1 MTSSQIESWPPPRY
15 SAPLSPDF
23 PSDADWLLPIVDLC
37 WTDDHG
43 DRLVL
48 DHWQRALLRAVL
60 ETYPEGHPRAGQL
73 RYREVFVSVAR
84 QNGKS
89 VLGSIL
95 AMYGLLREKGALVIG
110 LASTAD
116 QANIVY
122 QRVKEVIQA
131 DPRLAKRFTKTTLH
145 RGIVTK
151 TGSTYLTKASKS
163 DAVQGLATSLGII
176 DELHITK
183 PAMWTDLVNGTAAKP
198 RGLVFGI
205 TTAGDED
212 SELLIRLYKTAEDAP
227 ERFGYFIWEA
237 PESRVPEDDEEL
249 ARFVKLASP
258 SIAEGRRPLDEEIAA
273 IRNQPETDALHY
285 KLNRFVASLNPYMPA
300 DRWNKA
306 QKKQD
311 YEWPIN
317 QGTLVYTV
325 SQSTDDMYATIQAN
339 IRTPD
344 GHHHTEIAATIV
356 NPTPELLLRACER
369 LWSNSPRMFAMDRI
383 KLGPLANELKR
394 RGYPVWF
401 CSGADLINASSLLYL
416 KVVNEELTHAG
427 DDLLNMQMSRAVRK
441 QKQGGDAY
449 KIDPG
454 ASGLEMDAVF
464 AVALG
469 TYVAEQQQNIPVQV
483 F

>member
-1 MTSSQIESWPPPRY
+1 MSDVRSWPPPRF
-15 SAPLSPDF
+15 SAPLSEDF

-43 DRLVL
+43 ERLVL
-48 DHWQRALLRAVL
+48 DTWQRALLRAVL
-60 ETYPEGHPRAGQL
+60 EVYPEGHPRAGQL

-122 QRVKEVIQA
+122 KRLVEVIKA
-131 DPRLAKRFTKTTLH
+131 DKRLDARFTKTTLH

-151 TGSTYLTKASKS
+151 KGSTYLTKASKS
-163 DAVQGLATSLGII
+163 DAVQGLATSVGII

-183 PAMWTDLVNGTAAKP
+183 PAMWTDLTNGTAAKAN
-198 RGLVFGI
+198 GLVFGI

-249 ARFVKLASP
+249 GRFICMASP

-273 IRNQPETDALHY
+273 VRNQPETDALHY

-300 DRWNKA
+300 DRW
-306 QKKQD
+306 QKSAAKQD
-311 YEWPIN
+311 YTWPVG
-317 QGTLVYTV
+317 QGVLVY
-325 SQSTDDMYATIQAN
+325 SIAQSTDDMYATITAH
-339 IRTPD
+339 IKTDD
-344 GHHHTEIAATIV
+344 GRHHTEVAATIL
-356 NPTPELLLRACER
+356 NPTPELLLRACEV
-369 LWSNSPRMFAMDRI
+369 LFAQNGPQMFAIDRI
-383 KLGPLANELKR
+383 KLGPLANALKQR
-394 RGYPVWF
+394 NYPVWF
-401 CSGADLINASSLLYL
+401 CNTADLINASSLLLL
-416 KVVNEELTHAG
+416 KVMNGELTHSG
-427 DDLLNMQMSRAVRK
+427 DDLLNRQMLRAVRK

-464 AVALG
+464 AEALG
-469 TYVAEQQQNIPVQV
+469 VYVAEQQQPRGLGIG
-483 F
+483 

>member
-1 MTSSQIESWPPPRY
+1 MSDVSSWPPPRY
-15 SAPLSPDF
+15 SVPLSPEF

-43 DRLVL
+43 ERLVL
-48 DHWQRALLRAVL
+48 DTWQRALLRAVL
-60 ETYPEGHPRAGQL
+60 EVYPEGHPRAGQL

-122 QRVKEVIQA
+122 KRLVEVIKA

-163 DAVQGLATSLGII
+163 DAVQGLATSVGII

-212 SELLIRLYKTAEDAP
+212 SELLIRLYKIAEDAP

-249 ARFVKLASP
+249 GRYIMLASP

-273 IRNQPETDALHY
+273 VRNQPETDALHY

-300 DRWNKA
+300 DPWSKA
-306 QKKQD
+306 TKKQD
-311 YEWPIN
+311 YEWPTN
-317 QGTLVYTV
+317 QGSLTYAV
-325 SQSTDDMYATIQAN
+325 SQSTDDMYATITAH
-339 IRTPD
+339 IKTPD
-344 GHHHTEIAATIV
+344 GKHHTELAATLL

-369 LWSNSPRMFAMDRI
+369 LWNNGPVVYAMDRI

-416 KVVNEELTHAG
+416 KVINGELTHSG
-427 DDLLNMQMSRAVRK
+427 DPLLNGQMSRTVRK

-449 KIDPG
+449 KLDPG
-454 ASGLEMDAVF
+454 ASGLEIDAVI
-464 AVALG
+464 ATALG
-469 TYVAEQQQNIPVQV
+469 VYVAEQQQERGLGVY
-483 F
+483 

>member
-1 MTSSQIESWPPPRY
+1 MTSSQTVESWPPPRY
-15 SAPLSPDF
+15 SVPLSEDF
-23 PSDADWLLPIVDLC
+23 PSDGDWLLDLVDLT

-43 DRLVL
+43 KKLVL
-48 DHWQRALLRAVL
+48 DRWQRLLLRHVL
-60 ETYPEGHPRAGQL
+60 EVYPQGHPKAGQL

-89 VLGSIL
+89 VLGAIL
-95 AMYGLLREKGALVIG
+95 ALYGLLREKGALVIG

-122 QRVKEVIQA
+122 KRLVEVIQK

-163 DAVQGLATSLGII
+163 DAVQGLATSLGVI

-212 SELLIRLYKTAEDAP
+212 SELLIRLYTTAEDAP

-249 ARFVKLASP
+249 GRFIMLASP

-273 IRNQPETDALHY
+273 VRNQPETDALHY

-300 DRWNKA
+300 DPWHKA

-311 YEWPIN
+311 YEWPM
-317 QGTLVYTV
+317 GELTYAV
-325 SQSTDDMYATIQAN
+325 SQSTDDMYATITAHIKTQ
-339 IRTPD
+339 D
-344 GHHHTEIAATIV
+344 GKHHTELAATIV
-356 NPTPELLLRACER
+356 NPTPERLLVACEA
-369 LWSNSPRMFAMDRI
+369 LWRNSPRMYAMDRI

-394 RGYPVWF
+394 RQYPVWF

-416 KVVNEELTHAG
+416 KVTTGELTHAG
-427 DDLLNMQMSRAVRK
+427 DPLLNLQMSRTVRK

-449 KIDPG
+449 KLDPG
-454 ASGLEMDAVF
+454 ASGLEIDAVI
-464 AVALG
+464 ATALG
-469 TYVAEQQQNIPVQV
+469 TYVAEQQQERGLGIY
-483 F
+483 

>member
-1 MTSSQIESWPPPRY
+1 MTVSSWPPPRY
-15 SAPLSPDF
+15 SAPLSEDF
-23 PSDADWLLPIVDLC
+23 PSDADWLLRLVELT

-43 DRLVL
+43 NPLVL
-48 DHWQRALLRAVL
+48 DRWQRLLLRAIL
-60 ETYPEGHPRAGQL
+60 EVYPPGHPRAGQL

-122 QRVKEVIQA
+122 KRLVEVIKA

-163 DAVQGLATSLGII
+163 DAVQGLATSVGII

-183 PAMWTDLVNGTAAKP
+183 PAMWTDLTNGTAAKSN
-198 RGLVFGI
+198 GLVFGI

-249 ARFVKLASP
+249 GRFIMLASP

-273 IRNQPETDALHY
+273 VRNQPETDALHY

-300 DRWNKA
+300 DRWNKTT
-306 QKKQD
+306 KKQD
-311 YEWPIN
+311 YEWPTG
-317 QGTLVYTV
+317 QGVLVYTLA
-325 SQSTDDMYATIQAN
+325 QSTDDMYATITADLK
-339 IRTPD
+339 TPD
-344 GHHHTEIAATIV
+344 GKHHTELVATFV
-356 NPTPELLLRACER
+356 NPTPELLVRACEV
-369 LWSNSPRMFAMDRI
+369 LYANGPVMYAMDRN
-383 KLGPLANELKR
+383 KLGPMGLELKR

-401 CSGADLINASSLLYL
+401 TNTADLINASSLLLL
-416 KVVNEELTHAG
+416 KVMNEDITHAG
-427 DDLLNMQMSRAVRK
+427 DDLLNLQMARAVRK
-441 QKQGGDAY
+441 QKQGGDAFQ
-449 KIDPG
+449 IDPG

-464 AVALG
+464 ATALG
-469 TYVAEQQQNIPVQV
+469 VYVAEQQQDRGLGVY
-483 F
+483 

>member
-1 MTSSQIESWPPPRY
+1 MTTTTEVSSWPPPRY
-15 SAPLSPDF
+15 SEPLSEDF
-23 PSDADWLLPIVDLC
+23 PSDADWLLPLVDLC

-43 DRLVL
+43 NKLTLDR
-48 DHWQRALLRAVL
+48 WQRLLLRHVL
-60 ETYPEGHPRAGQL
+60 EVYPQGHPKAGQL

-89 VLGSIL
+89 VLGAVL
-95 AMYGLLREKGALVIG
+95 ALYGLLREKGALVIG

-122 QRVKEVIQA
+122 KRLVEVIQK

-198 RGLVFGI
+198 KGLVFGI

-249 ARFVKLASP
+249 GRFIMLASP

-273 IRNQPETDALHY
+273 VRNQPETDALHY

-300 DRWNKA
+300 DPWNKA
-306 QKKQD
+306 TKKQD
-311 YEWPIN
+311 YVWPT
-317 QGTLVYTV
+317 GELTYSVA
-325 SQSTDDMYATIQAN
+325 QSTDDMYATITAHVK
-339 IRTPD
+339 TPD
-344 GHHHTEIAATIV
+344 GKHHTEVAASIV
-356 NPTPELLLRACER
+356 NPTPELLLKACER
-369 LWSNSPRMFAMDRI
+369 LWSNGPRVFAMDRI

-401 CSGADLINASSLLYL
+401 CSVADLINASSLLLL
-416 KVVNEELTHAG
+416 KVMNGDLTHAG

-464 AVALG
+464 ATALG
-469 TYVAEQQQNIPVQV
+469 TYVAEQQQQRGIGIY
-483 F
+483 

>member
-1 MTSSQIESWPPPRY
+1 MTVSSWPPPRF
-15 SAPLSPDF
+15 SAPLSEDF

-37 WTDDHG
+37 WTDDNG
-43 DRLVL
+43 KRLVL
-48 DHWQRALLRAVL
+48 DTWQRALLRAVL
-60 ETYPEGHPRAGQL
+60 EVYPKGHPKAGQL
-73 RYREVFVSVAR
+73 RYREVFISVAR

-95 AMYGLLREKGALVIG
+95 AMYGLLREQGALVVGI
-110 LASTAD
+110 ASTHE
-116 QANIVY
+116 QARIVY
-122 QRVKEVIQA
+122 KRVLEVIQA
-131 DPRLAKRFTKTTLH
+131 DPRLAKRFKKTTEH
-145 RGIVTK
+145 RGIVGTNK
-151 TGSTYLTKASKS
+151 STYLTKASKS
-163 DAVQGLATSLGII
+163 DAVQGLATDLGII

-183 PAMWTDLVNGTAAKP
+183 PAMWTDLTNGTAAKP
-198 RGLVFGI
+198 RGIVVGI

-249 ARFVKLASP
+249 GRFIMLASP

-273 IRNQPETDALHY
+273 VRNQPETDALHY

-306 QKKQD
+306 TKKQD
-311 YEWPIN
+311 YEWPTN
-317 QGTLVYTV
+317 QGQPVY
-325 SQSTDDMYATIQAN
+325 SIAQSTDDMYATITAD
-339 IRTPD
+339 IKTPD
-344 GHHHTEIAATIV
+344 GFHHTELVATFV
-356 NPTPELLLRACER
+356 NPTPELLVRACEV
-369 LWSNSPRMFAMDRI
+369 LWNNGPVMYAMDRN
-383 KLGPLANELKR
+383 KLGPMGLELKR

-401 CSGADLINASSLLYL
+401 TNTADLINASSLLLL
-416 KVVNEELTHAG
+416 KVMNGELTHAG
-427 DDLLNMQMSRAVRK
+427 DDLLNLQMARAVRK

-464 AVALG
+464 ATALG
-469 TYVAEQQQNIPVQV
+469 TYVAEQQQQRGLGIY
-483 F
+483 